1 MLEWKQYLCNFL
13 SLITKKNMLCNFIV
27 FDNRQKIHHLSEFSL
42 SGNFMDDWSN
52 IILTIKSKY
61 FGVKL
66 KCVTFK
72 IVFKKENLLK

>member
-1 MLEWKQYLCNFL
+1 MLELKQYLCNFL

-66 KCVTFK
+66 RCVSFK
-72 IVFKKENLLK
+72 FAFKKKIFL

>member
-1 MLEWKQYLCNFL
+1 
-13 SLITKKNMLCNFIV
+13 MLCNFIV

-52 IILTIKSKY
+52 IILTILKSKY
-61 FGVKL
+61 FGVNL

-72 IVFKKENLLK
+72 LAFKKEFFFISNIS